1 MTNQQAFDMINLHET
16 KRALIAIAR
25 RDDVDA
31 LRAFIHA
38 NGIASVLHYND
49 PDELTILH
57 YAAASGS
64 IRVVRFLLSEQVGAD
79 VNETRRNRFAPL
91 HAASMN
97 GAAETC
103 ALLLESGAWPNVQ
116 TVPQAYAPLHSAAWG
131 GHIRAVEAL
140 LRGGAL
146 TDIKNY
152 RGETPACTARRQGH
166 PSVALRIE
174 TAAACGIGKE

>member
-1 MTNQQAFDMINLHET
+1 
-16 KRALIAIAR
+16 
-25 RDDVDA
+25 
-31 LRAFIHA
+31 
-38 NGIASVLHYND
+38 
-49 PDELTILH
+49 
-57 YAAASGS
+57 
-64 IRVVRFLLSEQVGAD
+64 
-79 VNETRRNRFAPL
+79 
-91 HAASMN
+91 MN